1 MLLRIQRGSATP
13 ISRQIENQ
21 LRAQIL
27 SGSIEANSR
36 LPSVR
41 QLAGELAV
49 NVNTIVRVYER
60 LSAEGLV
67 DVRHGDGSFVS
78 PSRKAAHR
86 SELSKERKD
95 YIAEVEA
102 LVQRGQMLG
111 LSSDELANLLADAV
125 ARTANTA
132 QSARTSRSSSEVSS

>member
-21 LRAQIL
+21 VRAQIL
-27 SGSIEANSR
+27 SGNLTANAR

-60 LSAEGLV
+60 LAAEGLI

-78 PSRKAAHR
+78 GTRPTAHR
-86 SELSKERKD
+86 GELSKQRKD
-95 YIAEVEA
+95 YSSEVEA

-111 LSSDELANLLADAV
+111 LSGEELSQLFADAV
-125 ARTANTA
+125 ARNA
-132 QSARTSRSSSEVSS
+132 QLVPTNNSSSSSSEASS

>member
-21 LRAQIL
+21 VRAQIL
-27 SGSIEANSR
+27 SGTLAANAR

-49 NVNTIVRVYER
+49 NVNTVVRVYDR
-60 LSAEGLV
+60 LAAEGLI

-78 PSRKAAHR
+78 AARATAHR
-86 SELSKERKD
+86 GELSKQRKD
-95 YIAEVEA
+95 YVTEVEA

-111 LSSDELANLLADAV
+111 LRPEELSQLFADAV
-125 ARTANTA
+125 ARTAQLVPTNN
-132 QSARTSRSSSEVSS
+132 SSRSSSEASS

>member
-1 MLLRIQRGSATP
+1 MLLRVQRGSATP

-21 LRAQIL
+21 IRAQIL
-27 SGSIEANSR
+27 SGNLEANVR

-49 NVNTIVRVYER
+49 NVNTVVRVYER
-60 LSAEGLV
+60 LASDGLI

-78 PSRKAAHR
+78 AARKTAHR
-86 SELSKERKD
+86 NELSKERKD

-102 LVQRGQMLG
+102 LIQRGQMLG
-111 LSSDELANLLADAV
+111 LSREDLADLFTDAV
-125 ARTANTA
+125 ERTANGLS
-132 QSARTSRSSSEVSS
+132 SAKSSRSSAEVSS